1 MSNLRTLCN
10 RQRKNLSYATL
21 IENSNSPNF
30 STIQQK
36 KEKKKRKE
44 KKKDKNE
51 TKRNKTKQNQIKTN
65 SLYFVND

>member
-1 MSNLRTLCN
+1 MQQTEEESQLCN
-10 RQRKNLSYATL
+10 AHRKLKLTEFLDNPT
-21 IENSNSPNF
+21 
-30 STIQQK
+30 K
-36 KEKKKRKE
+36 KRKEKKKRK